1 LGRPDGLRLEV
12 GDDRADDG
20 YIRRVPCRP
29 GALDPPVA
37 GGAVLEL
44 SEREAVRTGSSSRR
58 ERRRRQRALRE
69 RDRRSAKLA
78 ELHHVDAL
86 LEEASTVIQR
96 GWIQHAW
103 FAYDDAAGRRRV
115 VTAYSKRS
123 SSVDSVAATCLVGAV
138 VHAAGGP
145 STARSQL
152 VQRTID
158 LTWHALF
165 RGQHEQI
172 RWCPSPLERA
182 GHVQDLAHWN
192 DDPARRSQEVT
203 SLLGQARRLARAEE
217 ERTRALLSEPSATA
231 APG

>member
-1 LGRPDGLRLEV
+1 
-12 GDDRADDG
+12 
-20 YIRRVPCRP
+20 
-29 GALDPPVA
+29 
-37 GGAVLEL
+37 VLEL
-44 SEREAVRTGSSSRR
+44 SERQAVRTGGTSRR

-78 ELHHVDAL
+78 ELHHVEAL
-86 LEEASTVIQR
+86 LEEASTVIER

-115 VTAYSKRS
+115 VTAFSKRS
-123 SSVDSVAATCLVGAV
+123 SSVGPVAATCLVGAV

-192 DDPARRSQEVT
+192 DAPARRSQEVT
-203 SLLGQARRLARAEE
+203 SLLGEARRLAQVEE
-217 ERTRALLSEPSATA
+217 ERTRASLTEPSAVA
-231 APG
+231 GPG

>member
-1 LGRPDGLRLEV
+1 M
-12 GDDRADDG
+12 
-20 YIRRVPCRP
+20 
-29 GALDPPVA
+29 
-37 GGAVLEL
+37 LEL
-44 SEREAVRTGSSSRR
+44 SERQAVRTGGTSRR

-86 LEEASTVIQR
+86 LQEASTVIER

-115 VTAYSKRS
+115 LTAYSKRS
-123 SSVDSVAATCLVGAV
+123 SSVGPVAATCLVGAV

-203 SLLGQARRLARAEE
+203 SLLGEARRLAQVEE
-217 ERTRALLSEPSATA
+217 ERTRAPLTEPSAVA
-231 APG
+231 GPG

>member
-1 LGRPDGLRLEV
+1 M
-12 GDDRADDG
+12 
-20 YIRRVPCRP
+20 
-29 GALDPPVA
+29 
-37 GGAVLEL
+37 LEL
-44 SEREAVRTGSSSRR
+44 SERQAVRTGGTSRR

-78 ELHHVDAL
+78 ELHHVEAL
-86 LEEASTVIQR
+86 LEEASTVIER

-115 VTAYSKRS
+115 VTAFSKRS
-123 SSVDSVAATCLVGAV
+123 SSVGPVAATCLVGAV

-192 DDPARRSQEVT
+192 DDPARRSREVT
-203 SLLGQARRLARAEE
+203 SLLGEARRLAQVEE
-217 ERTRALLSEPSATA
+217 ERTRASLTEPSAVA
-231 APG
+231 GPG

>member
-1 LGRPDGLRLEV
+1 MPSSPSCTTST
-12 GDDRADDG
+12 
-20 YIRRVPCRP
+20 PCW
-29 GALDPPVA
+29 
-37 GGAVLEL
+37 
-44 SEREAVRTGSSSRR
+44 
-58 ERRRRQRALRE
+58 Q
-69 RDRRSAKLA
+69 
-78 ELHHVDAL
+78 
-86 LEEASTVIQR
+86 EASTVIER

-123 SSVDSVAATCLVGAV
+123 SSVGPVAATCLVGAV

-203 SLLGQARRLARAEE
+203 SLLGEARRLARAEE
-217 ERTRALLSEPSATA
+217 ERTRALLSEPSAA
-231 APG
+231 AGPG

>member
-1 LGRPDGLRLEV
+1 M
-12 GDDRADDG
+12 
-20 YIRRVPCRP
+20 
-29 GALDPPVA
+29 
-37 GGAVLEL
+37 LEL
-44 SEREAVRTGSSSRR
+44 SERQAVRTGGTSRR

-78 ELHHVDAL
+78 ELHHVEAL
-86 LEEASTVIQR
+86 LEEASTVIER

-115 VTAYSKRS
+115 VTAFSKRS
-123 SSVDSVAATCLVGAV
+123 SSVGPVAATCLVGAV

-165 RGQHEQI
+165 RGRHEPI

-203 SLLGQARRLARAEE
+203 SLLGEAHRLAQVEE
-217 ERTRALLSEPSATA
+217 ERTRASLTEPSAVA
-231 APG
+231 GPG